1 MKTKN
6 KIMLAIM
13 VVLMGIFFT
22 LIGVNKLGENP
33 SRVYQVYLDGK
44 KVGLVEDKE
53 ELLNL
58 INEEQQEIKDT
69 YQINQVYPPTG
80 FDILESITFD
90 ISKGNKVIILGD
102 SGSGKSTILKLLLK
116 YYEINRN
123 MIYLNGI
130 DLNNYSISDVRNS
143 IGLMSQN
150 EILYTDTILNNI
162 TLYQEIDSNKWLDIC
177 KITYVDDFVKKFF
190 LGYQTKLE
198 ENGLNLSGGQ
208 RQRLL
213 LARLLL
219 QEKEVII
226 IDEGLNALDVNL
238 ERKILKNI
246 FYEVDHN

>member
-1 MKTKN
+1 M
-6 KIMLAIM
+6 
-13 VVLMGIFFT
+13 
-22 LIGVNKLGENP
+22 
-33 SRVYQVYLDGK
+33 
-44 KVGLVEDKE
+44 
-53 ELLNL
+53 
-58 INEEQQEIKDT
+58 
-69 YQINQVYPPTG
+69 
-80 FDILESITFD
+80 
-90 ISKGNKVIILGD
+90 IILGD

-116 YYEINRN
+116 YYEIDRDK
-123 MIYLNGI
+123 IYLNGV
-130 DLNNYSISDVRNS
+130 DLNNYSISDIRNS

-150 EILYTDTILNNI
+150 EVLYTDTILNNI

-177 KITYVDDFVKKFF
+177 KITYVDDFVKNFF

-219 QEKEVII
+219 QEKEVIL

-246 FYEVDHN
+246 FSKYSSKTIIIVSHRMENIDLFDQTLYFSQGKLLKNLTKSKKEEELC

>member
-1 MKTKN
+1 M
-6 KIMLAIM
+6 
-13 VVLMGIFFT
+13 
-22 LIGVNKLGENP
+22 
-33 SRVYQVYLDGK
+33 
-44 KVGLVEDKE
+44 
-53 ELLNL
+53 
-58 INEEQQEIKDT
+58 
-69 YQINQVYPPTG
+69 
-80 FDILESITFD
+80 
-90 ISKGNKVIILGD
+90 IILGD

-116 YYEINRN
+116 YYEIDRDK
-123 MIYLNGI
+123 IYLNGI
-130 DLNNYSISDVRNS
+130 DLNNYSISDIRNS

-177 KITYVDDFVKKFF
+177 KMTYVDDFVKNFF

-219 QEKEVII
+219 QEKEVIL

-246 FYEVDHN
+246 FSKYSSKTIIIVSHRMENIDLFDQTLYFSQGKLLKNLTKSKKEEELC

>member
-1 MKTKN
+1 MS
-6 KIMLAIM
+6 
-13 VVLMGIFFT
+13 GR
-22 LIGVNKLGENP
+22 KL
-33 SRVYQVYLDGK
+33 
-44 KVGLVEDKE
+44 
-53 ELLNL
+53 
-58 INEEQQEIKDT
+58 
-69 YQINQVYPPTG
+69 
-80 FDILESITFD
+80 
-90 ISKGNKVIILGD
+90 IILGD

-116 YYEINRN
+116 YYEIDRDK
-123 MIYLNGI
+123 IYLNGI
-130 DLNNYSISDVRNS
+130 DLNNYSISDIRNS

-177 KITYVDDFVKKFF
+177 KMTYVDDFVKNFF

-219 QEKEVII
+219 QEKEVIL

-246 FYEVDHN
+246 FSKYSSKTIIIVSHRMENIDLFDQTLYFSQGKLLKNLTKSKKEEELC